1 MATDSQLTIET
12 ALNVGLALLGY
23 FYIVFCSGR
32 WLSLLFL
39 KKWNKRRKQD
49 ERQKAMNAFSEAFG
63 IDGMEPGIQLAQSAE
78 GVVILVYRSEEKMT
92 ITKQRVEKSYIA
104 MKWD

>member
-49 ERQKAMNAFSEAFG
+49 ERQKALEAFYDAFELSR
-63 IDGMEPGIQLAQSAE
+63 IEPGTTARIA
-78 GVVILVYRSEEKMT
+78 
-92 ITKQRVEKSYIA
+92 TKG
-104 MKWD
+104 DL

>member
-63 IDGMEPGIQLAQSAE
+63 IDGMEPRGSSSRNQQRGCSNPCI
-78 GVVILVYRSEEKMT
+78 SE
-92 ITKQRVEKSYIA
+92 
-104 MKWD
+104 